1 MLWIFVIGLA
11 LVSIGVL
18 WVGMRRG
25 QKVAGDAVAPD
36 AARAFFRTQ
45 LEGIDRD
52 VEGGRMSPEE
62 ADAAR
67 AELAREVIRHEKET
81 AAVRP
86 GRSGR
91 LVLMGTLPVVA
102 AASIGLYALIGRA
115 DLPAQPLSERET
127 FAPDAQ
133 ISIEDAVARVEAQMV
148 ETPNDVRGWLVLAP
162 IYMEQQRFDEAV
174 AAWRRVLELEEPT
187 PDRQTSLAE
196 ALAMANG
203 GEPTEEA
210 TALLF
215 EAAEADPTHV
225 RSRFYLAGQ
234 MTQAED
240 YEEAVA
246 MWQELLAI
254 GTGEEAWIPTARQ
267 GLVAAQAGL
276 QGTTLGDSEP
286 DATMD
291 VMIRGMVDG
300 MAARLYQDGGSADEW
315 MQLVRSR
322 QQLDGDAAALEDVE
336 RGLAALEGQDRL
348 ALQTYA
354 QDLGLNSEQ

>member
-1 MLWIFVIGLA
+1 MLWIFVIGLV
-11 LVSIGVL
+11 LVCIGVL
-18 WVGMRRG
+18 WAGMRRA
-25 QKVAGDAVAPD
+25 QKVADDVVAPD

-52 VEGGRMSPEE
+52 VDSGRMSPDE
-62 ADAAR
+62 AEAAR
-67 AELAREVIRHEKET
+67 AELAREVIRHDKE
-81 AAVRP
+81 AAVARP

-91 LVLMGTLPVVA
+91 LVLMGMLPVVA
-102 AASIGLYALIGRA
+102 VASVALYAMIGRA
-115 DLPAQPLSERET
+115 DLPAQPLAEREIA
-127 FAPDAQ
+127 APEAQ

-162 IYMEQQRFDEAV
+162 IYMEQQRFGEAV
-174 AAWRRVLELEEPT
+174 SAWRRVLDLEAPT

-196 ALAMANG
+196 ALVMANG
-203 GEPTEEA
+203 GQPTEES
-210 TALLF
+210 TALLV
-215 EAAEADPTHV
+215 AAADADPTHV

-234 MTQAED
+234 MTEAED
-240 YEEAVA
+240 YENAVA

-254 GTGEEAWIPTARQ
+254 GTGEEAWIATARQ

-276 QGTTLGDSEP
+276 EGTTLGDSEP

-336 RGLAALEGQDRL
+336 RGLAALEGRDRL

>member
-1 MLWIFVIGLA
+1 MLWIFVIGLV
-11 LVSIGVL
+11 LVCIGIL
-18 WVGMRRG
+18 WMGMRRVPPATDG
-25 QKVAGDAVAPD
+25 GTAPD
-36 AARAFFRTQ
+36 AARSFFRTQ

-52 VEGGRMSPEE
+52 VETGRMTEQE
-62 ADAAR
+62 AEAAR
-67 AELAREVIRHEKET
+67 AELAREVIRHEKEAK
-81 AAVRP
+81 AARP
-86 GRSGR
+86 ARGGR
-91 LVLMGTLPVVA
+91 LVLMGVLPVVA
-102 AASIGLYALIGRA
+102 VASIGLYALIGRA
-115 DLPAQPLSERET
+115 DLPAQPLAEREMQS
-127 FAPDAQ
+127 AQ
-133 ISIEDAVARVEAQMV
+133 NEISIEDAVARVEAQMV

-162 IYMEQQRFDEAV
+162 IYMQQQRFGEAV
-174 AAWRRVLELEEPT
+174 NAWRRILELEAPT

-196 ALAMANG
+196 ALTMANG
-203 GEPTEEA
+203 GQPTEEA
-210 TALLF
+210 TALLVA
-215 EAAEADPTHV
+215 AAEADPTHV

-234 MTQAED
+234 MTEAGD

-254 GTGEEAWIPTARQ
+254 GTGEEAWVPTAQ
-267 GLVAAQAGL
+267 SGLVAAQAGL
-276 QGTTLGDSEP
+276 EGTTLGDSEP

-300 MAARLYQDGGSADEW
+300 LAARLYQEGGSADEW

-322 QQLDGDAAALEDVE
+322 QELDGDDAAREDLE